1 MYINGF
7 KKTIYFDQRMIETMD
22 MIQEDGKNLN
32 QNGLW

>member
-22 MIQEDGKNLN
+22 MIQEYGKNLN
-32 QNGLW
+32 QNGL